1 MPLACP
7 AEKQCLHL
15 LKSKPRRSLCK
26 LQLKFVQT
34 TAEVCT
40 DFSRSLQKVLRTY
53 KFKCAHL
60 LISVRVLTNVSVR
73 IHFGEYA
80 YPYLDI
86 LYF

>member
-7 AEKQCLHL
+7 AEKQCLHF
-15 LKSKPRRSLCK
+15 LKSEPR
-26 LQLKFVQT
+26 
-34 TAEVCT
+34 
-40 DFSRSLQKVLRTY
+40 RSLQKVLRTC